1 MRYQP
6 TIHLDFEMLE
16 QLRTG
21 ELQLQCGQW
30 ILLPKARHLS
40 RWVGLTQGGSLWAAH
55 FPYGRQGNAQF
66 QSMCRNIMRKEEKD
80 ICKTTLFLKTLKEIC
95 LINSDVSWDYEAPQ
109 EEFEMMYNMIEEFLS
124 NKKGG
129 E

>member
-6 TIHLDFEMLE
+6 TIHLDFAMLE
-16 QLRTG
+16 QLRIG

-30 ILLPKARHLS
+30 ILLPKARHRS

-66 QSMCRNIMRKEEKD
+66 QSMCRNIVRKEVKY

-95 LINSDVSWDYEAPQ
+95 QINSDVSWEYECPQ
-109 EEFEMMYNMIEEFLS
+109 EEFEMMYDMIEEFLS

>member
-6 TIHLDFEMLE
+6 TIHLDFAMLE

-21 ELQLQCGQW
+21 ELKLQCGQW

-40 RWVGLTQGGSLWAAH
+40 RWVGITQGGSLWAAH
-55 FPYGRQGNAQF
+55 YGRSSFKQF
-66 QSMCRNIMRKEEKD
+66 QSMCRNIVREE
-80 ICKTTLFLKTLKEIC
+80 
-95 LINSDVSWDYEAPQ
+95 
-109 EEFEMMYNMIEEFLS
+109 
-124 NKKGG
+124 GG